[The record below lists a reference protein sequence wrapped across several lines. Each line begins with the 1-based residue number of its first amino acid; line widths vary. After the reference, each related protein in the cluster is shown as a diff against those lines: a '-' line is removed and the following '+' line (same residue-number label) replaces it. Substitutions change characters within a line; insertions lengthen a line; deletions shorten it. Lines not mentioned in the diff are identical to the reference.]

1 MNTEIS
7 SVEKYLKEKNVLITG
22 GTGSFGHQIA
32 SQLIE
37 LDPNKIV
44 IFSRDE
50 KKQYDMQNEFEGQND
65 LLEFIIGDVRDYAKV
80 HEAMKN
86 IDVVYHAA
94 ALKQV
99 PNCEFHPFE
108 AVKTN
113 VLGAENV
120 RRAAIE
126 NGVDVVVAVSTDKAV
141 KPINVMGMTKAI
153 QERIILNST
162 NGKWD
167 TKFLCVRY
175 GNVIGSRGSV
185 IPFFKQRIEESKF
198 LPITDYEMTRFLLSL
213 EDAID
218 LVFKAT
224 IEGETGQLFVKKM
237 PACYIIDLAK
247 TMSKAITGKDDYP
260 IKDVGIRPGE
270 KIHEV
275 LVSEEEMRRAVETKT
290 HYVIHPHGKLEKP
303 SLMRDLKEYSSDN
316 TQILNEEGIISLLRA
331 EGWV

>member
-1 MNTEIS
+1 MKGKSI
-7 SVEKYLKEKNVLITG
+7 LITG
-22 GTGSFGHQIA
+22 GTGSFGHQIV
-32 SQLIE
+32 SQLVGF
-37 LDPNKIV
+37 DPSRIV

-50 KKQYDMQNEFEGQND
+50 MKQYDMQNEFEKYRD
-65 LLEFIIGDVRDYAKV
+65 LLEFIIGDVRDYVRV
-80 HEAMKN
+80 HEAMKG
-86 IDVVYHAA
+86 IGIVYHAA

-99 PNCEFHPFE
+99 PNCEMHPFE

-126 NGVDVVVAVSTDKAV
+126 NGVEVVVTVSTDKAV

-153 QERIILNST
+153 QERIMLNPN

-167 TKFLCVRY
+167 TKFVCVRY

-185 IPFFKQRIEESKF
+185 IPFFKQRIEEGKF
-198 LPITDYEMTRFLLSL
+198 LPITNYEMTRFLLRL
-213 EDAID
+213 EEAID

-224 IEGETGQLFVKKM
+224 VEGESGQLFVKKM

-247 TMSKAITGKDDYP
+247 AMAKAITGRDDYP
-260 IKDVGIRPGE
+260 IREVGIRPGE

-275 LVSEEEMRRAVETKT
+275 LVSEEEMPRAVETET
-290 HYVIHPHGKLEKP
+290 HYVIHPYGKLDKP
-303 SLMRDLKEYSSDN
+303 VLLRDLREYTSNN
-316 TQILNEEGIISLLRA
+316 TDILGEDEIASLLKKD
-331 EGWV
+331 GWI